1 MSQLRISDMDTRK
14 DELSLVLLKAT
25 ALVVVIPV
33 QMCIRDRC
41 NTGENL
47 GFLKIESHILRIAD
61 DSINR
66 DHLCSYVEE
75 DGKYSHDKIRI

>member
-33 QMCIRDRC
+33 RKK
-41 NTGENL
+41 
-47 GFLKIESHILRIAD
+47 LKML
-61 DSINR
+61 
-66 DHLCSYVEE
+66 LFTFP
-75 DGKYSHDKIRI
+75 